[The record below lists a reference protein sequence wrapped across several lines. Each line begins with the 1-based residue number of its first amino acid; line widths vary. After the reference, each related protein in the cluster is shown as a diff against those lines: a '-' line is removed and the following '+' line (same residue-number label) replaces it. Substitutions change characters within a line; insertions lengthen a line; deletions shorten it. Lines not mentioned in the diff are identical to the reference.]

1 MVNLIKEE
9 NNKVLNTDINEEFF
23 NKTNLKSVNKNIE
36 KRNDKRKIKINAL
49 NLTKIKTNKLYIKN
63 VITNLLNNIRE

>member
-49 NLTKIKTNKLYIKN
+49 NLTKIKTNK
-63 VITNLLNNIRE
+63 